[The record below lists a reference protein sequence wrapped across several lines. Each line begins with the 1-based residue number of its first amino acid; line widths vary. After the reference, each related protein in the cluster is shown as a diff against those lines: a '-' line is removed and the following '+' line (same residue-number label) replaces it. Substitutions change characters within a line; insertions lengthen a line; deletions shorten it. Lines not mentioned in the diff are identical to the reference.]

1 MFLKEN
7 PDKDRKDLNSPINQ
21 LNLNVI
27 YKTLHTTTAKYT
39 FFLGINEIF
48 SRVDHRTNV
57 NKIKRIKIIQNI
69 FSDHSRI
76 TLEINSRSKF
86 GKSPNIWKLNQKTF

>member
-27 YKTLHTTTAKYT
+27 YETLHTTTAKYT
-39 FFLGINEIF
+39 FFLGINEILS
-48 SRVDHRTNV
+48 SRPW
-57 NKIKRIKIIQNI
+57 NKCQ
-69 FSDHSRI
+69 
-76 TLEINSRSKF
+76 
-86 GKSPNIWKLNQKTF
+86 